1 LDLLLAVTNVVGI
14 IAFSVAG
21 SLKAIERR
29 MDLLG
34 VLTLGFSTSLA
45 GGIIAD
51 VLLGK
56 FPPSNLTEVQYPA
69 IAIVSSALTFAFF
82 RKVSKLR
89 RPLLYADAL
98 GLGAFTA
105 SGASLAYSVDPN
117 PVLVTLVGTITAV
130 GGGVLRDVLA
140 NEVPLVL
147 TRDFY
152 ATVAIIGSLT
162 YYALAYLG
170 LFRGYLTAVVLL
182 LTFALRVAAIRRN
195 WRLPTVAN

>member
-1 LDLLLAVTNVVGI
+1 MDLLLAVTNVVGI

-69 IAIVSSALTFAFF
+69 IAIISSAMTFAFF

-140 NEVPLVL
+140 NEIPLVL

-152 ATVAIIGSLT
+152 ATAAIIGSLT

-182 LTFALRVAAIRRN
+182 LTFALRVAAIRGN
-195 WRLPTVAN
+195 WRLPTIAN

>member
-1 LDLLLAVTNVVGI
+1 LDLLLTVTNVVGI

-152 ATVAIIGSLT
+152 ATAAIIGSLT

-182 LTFALRVAAIRRN
+182 LTFALRVAAIRGN

>member
-1 LDLLLAVTNVVGI
+1 MGI

-56 FPPSNLTEVQYPA
+56 FPPSNLTEVQYPV

-98 GLGAFTA
+98 GIGAFTA

-130 GGGVLRDVLA
+130 GGGVLRDMLA

-152 ATVAIIGSLT
+152 AIAAIIGSLT

-170 LFRGYLTAVVLL
+170 LFSGYLTAIVVL
-182 LTFALRVAAIRRN
+182 LTFALRVAAIRGN
-195 WRLPTVAN
+195 WRLPTIAN

>member
-1 LDLLLAVTNVVGI
+1 MDLVLTVTNVVGI

-152 ATVAIIGSLT
+152 ATAAIIGSLT

-195 WRLPTVAN
+195 WRLPTIAN

>member
-1 LDLLLAVTNVVGI
+1 LDLVLTVTNVVGI

-152 ATVAIIGSLT
+152 ATAAIIGSLA

-195 WRLPTVAN
+195 WRLPTIAN

>member
-14 IAFSVAG
+14 VAFSVAG

-152 ATVAIIGSLT
+152 ATAAIIGSLT

-182 LTFALRVAAIRRN
+182 LTFALRVAAIRGN
-195 WRLPTVAN
+195 WRLPTIAN

>member
-1 LDLLLAVTNVVGI
+1 MDLLLTVTNVVGI

-56 FPPSNLTEVQYPA
+56 VPPSNLTEVQYPA
-69 IAIVSSALTFAFF
+69 IAIISSAMTFAFF

-152 ATVAIIGSLT
+152 ATAAIIGSLT

-182 LTFALRVAAIRRN
+182 LTFALRVAAIRGN

>member
-1 LDLLLAVTNVVGI
+1 LDLVLTVTNVVGI

-34 VLTLGFSTSLA
+34 VITLGFSTSLA

-69 IAIVSSALTFAFF
+69 IAIVSSAMTFAFF

-152 ATVAIIGSLT
+152 ATAAIIGSLT

-182 LTFALRVAAIRRN
+182 LTFALRVAAIRGN

>member
-152 ATVAIIGSLT
+152 ATAAIIGSLA

-170 LFRGYLTAVVLL
+170 LFSGYLTAIVVLL
-182 LTFALRVAAIRRN
+182 TFVLRVAAIRRN
-195 WRLPTVAN
+195 WRLPTIAN

>member
-1 LDLLLAVTNVVGI
+1 LNLLLTVTNVVGI

-69 IAIVSSALTFAFF
+69 IAIVSSAMTFAFF

-152 ATVAIIGSLT
+152 ATAAIIGSLT

-182 LTFALRVAAIRRN
+182 LTFALRVAAIRGN

>member
-1 LDLLLAVTNVVGI
+1 LDLLLTVTNVVGI

-56 FPPSNLTEVQYPA
+56 VPPSNLTEVQYPA
-69 IAIVSSALTFAFF
+69 IAIISSAMTFAFF

-152 ATVAIIGSLT
+152 ATAAIIGSLT

-182 LTFALRVAAIRRN
+182 LTFALRVAAIRGN

>member
-1 LDLLLAVTNVVGI
+1 
-14 IAFSVAG
+14 
-21 SLKAIERR
+21 
-29 MDLLG
+29 M
-34 VLTLGFSTSLA
+34 
-45 GGIIAD
+45 
-51 VLLGK
+51 
-56 FPPSNLTEVQYPA
+56 
-69 IAIVSSALTFAFF
+69 
-82 RKVSKLR
+82 SKLR

-117 PVLVTLVGTITAV
+117 PVLVTLVGTIMAV

-152 ATVAIIGSLT
+152 ATPAIIGSLA

-195 WRLPTVAN
+195 WRLPTIAN

>member
-1 LDLLLAVTNVVGI
+1 LDLLLVVTNVVGI
-14 IAFSVAG
+14 VAFSVAG

-69 IAIVSSALTFAFF
+69 IAIVSSAMTFAFF

-147 TRDFY
+147 TREFY
-152 ATVAIIGSLT
+152 ATAAIIGSLT

-182 LTFALRVAAIRRN
+182 LTFALRVAAIRGN

>member
-1 LDLLLAVTNVVGI
+1 LDLLLAITNVVGI

-21 SLKAIERR
+21 SLKAIEKR

-45 GGIIAD
+45 GGITAD

-56 FPPSNLTEVQYPA
+56 VPPSNLTQVQYPA

-152 ATVAIIGSLT
+152 ATPAIIGSLT
-162 YYALAYLG
+162 YYTLAYLG

-195 WRLPTVAN
+195 WRLPTVAS

>member
-1 LDLLLAVTNVVGI
+1 MDPLLAVTNVVGI

-21 SLKAIERR
+21 SLKAIEKR

-56 FPPSNLTEVQYPA
+56 VPPSNLTEVQYPA

-82 RKVSKLR
+82 RRVSKLR

-152 ATVAIIGSLT
+152 ATAAVIGSLT
-162 YYALAYLG
+162 YYALAHLG

>member
-1 LDLLLAVTNVVGI
+1 LDLLLTVTNVVGI

-56 FPPSNLTEVQYPA
+56 VPPSNLTEVQYPV

-82 RKVSKLR
+82 RRVTKLR

-152 ATVAIIGSLT
+152 ATAAIIGSLT

-195 WRLPTVAN
+195 WRLPTIAN

>member
-1 LDLLLAVTNVVGI
+1 MDLLLAVTNVVGI

-152 ATVAIIGSLT
+152 ATAAIIGSLT

-182 LTFALRVAAIRRN
+182 LTFALRVAAIRGN
-195 WRLPTVAN
+195 WRLPTIAN

>member
-1 LDLLLAVTNVVGI
+1 LDLLLAVTNVLGI

-56 FPPSNLTEVQYPA
+56 VPPSNLTEVQYPT

-152 ATVAIIGSLT
+152 ATAAVIGSLT
-162 YYALAYLG
+162 YYALAHLG

-195 WRLPTVAN
+195 WRLPTRAD

>member
-1 LDLLLAVTNVVGI
+1 MDLLLAVTNVVGI

-152 ATVAIIGSLT
+152 ATAAIIGSLT

>member
-1 LDLLLAVTNVVGI
+1 LDPLLAVTNVVGI

-56 FPPSNLTEVQYPA
+56 VPPSNLTEVQYPA

-152 ATVAIIGSLT
+152 ATAAVIGSLT
-162 YYALAYLG
+162 YYALAHLG

-195 WRLPTVAN
+195 WRLPTVAS

>member
-1 LDLLLAVTNVVGI
+1 LDLLIAVTNVVGI

-56 FPPSNLTEVQYPA
+56 VPPSNLTEVQYPA

-152 ATVAIIGSLT
+152 ATAAIIGSLT

>member
-1 LDLLLAVTNVVGI
+1 LDPLLAVTNVVGI

-56 FPPSNLTEVQYPA
+56 VPPSNLTEVQYPA

-152 ATVAIIGSLT
+152 ATAAIIGSLT

-195 WRLPTVAN
+195 WRLPTIAN

>member
-1 LDLLLAVTNVVGI
+1 MDLLLTVTNVLGI

-56 FPPSNLTEVQYPA
+56 VPPSNLTEVQYPA

-152 ATVAIIGSLT
+152 ATAAIIGSLT

>member
-1 LDLLLAVTNVVGI
+1 LDPFLAVTNVVGI

-21 SLKAIERR
+21 SLKAIEKR

-56 FPPSNLTEVQYPA
+56 VPPSNLTEVQYPA

-82 RKVSKLR
+82 RRVSKLR

-130 GGGVLRDVLA
+130 GGGVLRDLLA

-152 ATVAIIGSLT
+152 ATAAVIGSLT

>member
-1 LDLLLAVTNVVGI
+1 MDLVLTVTNVVGI

-82 RKVSKLR
+82 RKLSKLR

-130 GGGVLRDVLA
+130 GGGILRDVLA

-152 ATVAIIGSLT
+152 ATAAIIGSLA

-195 WRLPTVAN
+195 WRLPTIAN

>member
-1 LDLLLAVTNVVGI
+1 MDLLLAVTNVVGI

-152 ATVAIIGSLT
+152 ATAAIIGSLT

-182 LTFALRVAAIRRN
+182 LTFALRVAAIRGN
-195 WRLPTVAN
+195 WRLPTIAS

>member
-1 LDLLLAVTNVVGI
+1 LDLLLTVTNVLGI

-56 FPPSNLTEVQYPA
+56 VPPSNLTEVQYPA

-152 ATVAIIGSLT
+152 ATAAIIGSLT

>member
-152 ATVAIIGSLT
+152 ATAAIIGSLT

-195 WRLPTVAN
+195 WRLPTIAN

>member
-1 LDLLLAVTNVVGI
+1 LNLLLAVTNVVGI

-69 IAIVSSALTFAFF
+69 IAIVSSAMTFAFF

-152 ATVAIIGSLT
+152 ATAAIIGSLT

-182 LTFALRVAAIRRN
+182 LTFALRVAAIRGN

>member
-1 LDLLLAVTNVVGI
+1 MDLVLTVTNVVGI

-82 RKVSKLR
+82 RKLSKLR

-152 ATVAIIGSLT
+152 ATAAIIGSLA

-195 WRLPTVAN
+195 WRLPTIAN

>member
-1 LDLLLAVTNVVGI
+1 MDLLLAVTNVVGI

-21 SLKAIERR
+21 SLKAIEKR

-34 VLTLGFSTSLA
+34 VITLGFWTSLA

-152 ATVAIIGSLT
+152 ATAAIIGSLT

-182 LTFALRVAAIRRN
+182 LTFALRVAAIRGN
-195 WRLPTVAN
+195 WRLPTIAN

>member
-1 LDLLLAVTNVVGI
+1 LDLVLTVTNVVGI

-140 NEVPLVL
+140 NEIPLVL

-152 ATVAIIGSLT
+152 ATPAIIGSLT

-182 LTFALRVAAIRRN
+182 LTFALRVAAIRGN
-195 WRLPTVAN
+195 WRLPTIAN

>member
-152 ATVAIIGSLT
+152 ATAAIIGSLA

>member
-1 LDLLLAVTNVVGI
+1 MDLLLAVTNVVGI

-152 ATVAIIGSLT
+152 ATAAIIGSLT

-195 WRLPTVAN
+195 WRLPTIAN

>member
-1 LDLLLAVTNVVGI
+1 MNLLLTVTNVVGI

-34 VLTLGFSTSLA
+34 VLTLGVSTSLA

-147 TRDFY
+147 TREFY
-152 ATVAIIGSLT
+152 ATAAIIGSLT

-182 LTFALRVAAIRRN
+182 LTFALRVAAIRGN

>member
-1 LDLLLAVTNVVGI
+1 MDLLLAVTNVVGI

-82 RKVSKLR
+82 RKLSKLR

-105 SGASLAYSVDPN
+105 SGASLTYSVDPN

-152 ATVAIIGSLT
+152 ATAAIIGSLT

-182 LTFALRVAAIRRN
+182 LTFALRVAAIRGN
-195 WRLPTVAN
+195 WRLPTIAN

>member
-1 LDLLLAVTNVVGI
+1 MDLLLAVTNVVGI

-140 NEVPLVL
+140 NEIPLVL

-152 ATVAIIGSLT
+152 ATPAIIGSLT

-182 LTFALRVAAIRRN
+182 LTFAQRLAAIRRN
-195 WRLPTVAN
+195 WSLPTVAN

>member
-1 LDLLLAVTNVVGI
+1 MDLLLTVTNVVGI

-21 SLKAIERR
+21 SLKAIEKR

-45 GGIIAD
+45 GGITAD

-56 FPPSNLTEVQYPA
+56 VPPSNLTEVQYPA
-69 IAIVSSALTFAFF
+69 IAIVTSALTFAFF
-82 RKVSKLR
+82 RKVSKLM

-147 TRDFY
+147 TREFY
-152 ATVAIIGSLT
+152 ATAAIIGSLT

>member
-1 LDLLLAVTNVVGI
+1 MDLLLAVTNVVGI

-82 RKVSKLR
+82 RKLSKLR

-152 ATVAIIGSLT
+152 ATAAIIGSLA

-170 LFRGYLTAVVLL
+170 LFSGYLTAIVVLL
-182 LTFALRVAAIRRN
+182 TFVLRVAAIRRN
-195 WRLPTVAN
+195 WRLPTIAN